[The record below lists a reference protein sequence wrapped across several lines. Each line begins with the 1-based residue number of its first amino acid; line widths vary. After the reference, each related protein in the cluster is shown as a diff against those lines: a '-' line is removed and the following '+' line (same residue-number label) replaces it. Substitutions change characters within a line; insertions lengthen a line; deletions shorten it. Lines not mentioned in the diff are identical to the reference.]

1 MFVSLWGFSLP
12 AQEPAPAETPA
23 TQATETQAPEA
34 APTAD
39 QRDAD
44 QRDKALRPLTPEQV
58 REQLIRQYDPLD
70 RSDDQAAKEQAD
82 RRSDRDQ
89 KKSAQTDTPLPG
101 SIAASERDA
110 QRTGPRVAESDATDE
125 PVQEYTGPAVLSR
138 SYSVNRPLI
147 PQELKWTETRWRQFD
162 L

>member
-1 MFVSLWGFSLP
+1 VSLWGFSLP

-23 TQATETQAPEA
+23 TQAPETQAPEA

-70 RSDDQAAKEQAD
+70 RSDDQAAKAQAGQEK
-82 RRSDRDQ
+82 DRDQ
-89 KKSAQTDTPLPG
+89 RKSAQTDTPLPG
-101 SIAASERDA
+101 SIAA
-110 QRTGPRVAESDATDE
+110 
-125 PVQEYTGPAVLSR
+125 
-138 SYSVNRPLI
+138 
-147 PQELKWTETRWRQFD
+147 
-162 L
+162 